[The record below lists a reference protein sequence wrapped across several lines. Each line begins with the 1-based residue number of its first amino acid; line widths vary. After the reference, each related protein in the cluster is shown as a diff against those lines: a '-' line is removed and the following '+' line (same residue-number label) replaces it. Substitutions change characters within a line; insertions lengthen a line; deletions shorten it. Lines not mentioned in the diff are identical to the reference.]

1 MSEVNEPR
9 LLLPFLGGFYRAVSD
24 LHWPIIRL
32 TVGATV
38 FIHGGWSKI
47 NGAWRGL
54 AAGMPKMGIEPAV
67 PMALLIT
74 GLETVGVVCVILGLF
89 TRFFAAALA
98 IQMAYITFVIMG
110 PRGFAAYEL
119 TLIWGAIFFAI
130 ALRGGG
136 PYSLDRRIG
145 REL

>member
-1 MSEVNEPR
+1 MSSEPR
-9 LLLPFLGGFYRAVSD
+9 LLLPFLGGFYRMVSD
-24 LHWPIIRL
+24 FHWPIIRL
-32 TVGATV
+32 AVGGTL

-47 NGAWRGL
+47 NGAWQGL

-67 PMALLIT
+67 PMALLVT
-74 GLETVGVVCVILGLF
+74 GLETLGAVCIILGLF
-89 TRFFAAALA
+89 TRFFAAAIA
-98 IQMAYITFVIMG
+98 IQMAYITFVILW

-119 TLIWGAIFFAI
+119 TLIWGMIFFAI

-136 PYSLDRRIG
+136 PYSLDRKIG